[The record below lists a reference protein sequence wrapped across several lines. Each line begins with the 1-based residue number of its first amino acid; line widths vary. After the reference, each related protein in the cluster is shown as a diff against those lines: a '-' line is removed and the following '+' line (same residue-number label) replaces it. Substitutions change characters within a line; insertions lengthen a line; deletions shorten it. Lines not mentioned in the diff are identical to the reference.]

1 MSSDVHHLLDVG
13 DLDDKAVMEILL
25 AAGAPGAAMV
35 PAFVTG
41 LWFLAGSLRT
51 QVGFAVATAR
61 LGGTPITVGAA
72 RDAPEMTHAES
83 FADTL
88 RALGGMVDL
97 IVVRPEQPLDRA
109 LVRAVSPVPV
119 INGGDPGG
127 EHPTQALID
136 LFAMERLAGPAGELH
151 VGICGDLTLRA
162 TRSLLSLLSRLPPR
176 RLTLIAPPGRRDHG
190 VTLSAALASR
200 TDLREKADFS
210 DLDVLL
216 LPGLPEGRGAG
227 RLGEAER
234 AAYALTAWTSGA
246 LGPEAVVLSP
256 MPIIDEI
263 SDDLRDDRRVRM
275 FEQSDLAVQVRMAVL
290 QWMLAARPG

>member
-1 MSSDVHHLLDVG
+1 
-13 DLDDKAVMEILL
+13 
-25 AAGAPGAAMV
+25 
-35 PAFVTG
+35 
-41 LWFLAGSLRT
+41 
-51 QVGFAVATAR
+51 
-61 LGGTPITVGAA
+61 
-72 RDAPEMTHAES
+72 
-83 FADTL
+83 
-88 RALGGMVDL
+88 MVDL
-97 IVVRPEQPLDRA
+97 IVVRPGQPLDRA

-227 RLGEAER
+227 RLGAAER
-234 AAYALTAWTSGA
+234 AAYALTAQTSGA